1 MLKQVGLIASG
12 EFYKTEVRERA
23 KESVENFES
32 VLKGVHQRC
41 ESASERSGRGD

>member
-32 VLKGVHQRC
+32 G
-41 ESASERSGRGD
+41 SGLYSDGSITVSG